1 MDDLMDLI
9 NAQQELIQVEYKID
23 KLSVIEEEYVEDE
36 EYEKAQIILNEQK
49 RLIRR
54 RTVGR
59 LCVYASKIR
68 WS

>member
-49 RLIRR
+49 RLKRR
-54 RTVGR
+54 RTI
-59 LCVYASKIR
+59 LKKKLQT
-68 WS
+68 